1 MSTLLWIVE
10 IHPAC
15 CLLIINSYFWPSVL
29 HPHCILAIMT
39 NSTPTFI
46 KVADFWARQFA
57 CFLSCIA
64 HQHPSF
70 TMQLCVA
77 SGFWHAS
84 SSMGLFR
91 LREDLSTLLSWVS
104 LFPKDNRGL
113 IFGLWTCHQY
123 VEDIVAAIASGYIL
137 NNIITS
143 AVAADL
149 ADLDDPSIKGN

>member
-1 MSTLLWIVE
+1 MRGSE
-10 IHPAC
+10 
-15 CLLIINSYFWPSVL
+15 
-29 HPHCILAIMT
+29 M
-39 NSTPTFI
+39 
-46 KVADFWARQFA
+46 
-57 CFLSCIA
+57 
-64 HQHPSF
+64 
-70 TMQLCVA
+70 
-77 SGFWHAS
+77 
-84 SSMGLFR
+84 
-91 LREDLSTLLSWVS
+91 STLLSWVS